1 MNISQPLNLKDVL
14 FKVLKNKL
22 KNPDYI
28 TLLLAYNWTDICGE
42 SLAKKT
48 KPKAIKNKTLIIN
61 VANPALSFELNF
73 LKKDLLQR
81 INKYIADLNETDDGI
96 SLPHRIDNI
105 KFSNIEIGTKE
116 D

>member
-1 MNISQPLNLKDVL
+1 MNRNQPLNLKDVL

-22 KNPDYI
+22 KDPDYI

-42 SLAKKT
+42 GLAKKS
-48 KPKAIKNKTLIIN
+48 KPKSIKNKTLIIN

-81 INKYIADLNETDDGI
+81 INKYIAGLNETGGGI
-96 SLPHRIDNI
+96 SLPYRIDDI
-105 KFSNIEIGTKE
+105 KFSNLEIEIKG

>member
-1 MNISQPLNLKDVL
+1 MNANQPLNLKDVL

-28 TLLLAYNWTDICGE
+28 TLLLAYNWADICGE

-48 KPKAIKNKTLIIN
+48 KPKAVKNKTLIIN

-81 INKYIADLNETDDGI
+81 INKYIAGLNEENGGI
-96 SLPHRIDNI
+96 SSPHRIDYI
-105 KFSNIEIGTKE
+105 KFSNIEIGISE
-116 D
+116 